1 MKDILI
7 KIKTHCNKEKKS
19 GYKNPQMYKLVLR
32 GTHNFCPLEY
42 LSVGIFG
49 MYFFFSTV
57 VVCLLKFASKCL
69 CIGNT
74 FDVVIRNV
82 CI

>member
-7 KIKTHCNKEKKS
+7 KIKTHCNKEKKKS

-49 MYFFFSTV
+49 MYFFFLHCCCLSFE
-57 VVCLLKFASKCL
+57 VCFRMFMYWQY
-69 CIGNT
+69 I
-74 FDVVIRNV
+74 
-82 CI
+82 